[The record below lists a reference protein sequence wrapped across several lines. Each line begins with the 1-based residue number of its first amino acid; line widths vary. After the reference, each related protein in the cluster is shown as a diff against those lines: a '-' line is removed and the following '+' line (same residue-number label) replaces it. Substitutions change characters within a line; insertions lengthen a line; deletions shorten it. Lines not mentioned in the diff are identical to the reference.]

1 MTFEIVACM
10 CAQDSLVHHYLMP
23 IALHPEV
30 SRLWIVRPRKSLYG
44 DIPKS
49 EYVLAPARFRIFRFI
64 RMIMICF
71 KLGAR
76 KEVGAFVS
84 FNPFPYGF
92 IAYLAARWHNKPVHF
107 GFIGSDWYRHI
118 KGKFGRFLL
127 PIAKKASFITATGEL
142 MRTEMLELGLD
153 AEKIKVLPH
162 SVDLDRMKR
171 NEPEKAKYDCIYVGQ
186 LIERKRVDLIL
197 QGFAKVSAA
206 HPEARLCIV
215 GDGPLRGS
223 LENMARRL
231 GIADAVDFAGFRID
245 VERYLADS
253 RIILIA
259 SNMEGL
265 PFAMIEGMC
274 SGLAPVC
281 TPVGTIPNLIK
292 DGVNGLLFPCG
303 DANALAD
310 CVNRLIENPL
320 LYETIRKNA
329 IQARKIFSY
338 ESATALWDDW
348 FRSISTRKDLI

>member
-1 MTFEIVACM
+1 MAFEVVACM
-10 CAQDSLVHHYLMP
+10 RAQDSLAHHYLMP

-64 RMIMICF
+64 QMIMICL

-76 KEVGAFVS
+76 KEVRAFVS
-84 FNPFPYGF
+84 FNPFPYGL
-92 IAYLAARWHNKPVHF
+92 IAYVAARWHNKPVHF
-107 GFIGSDWYRHI
+107 GFIGSDWYRHM
-118 KGKFGRFLL
+118 KGKLRRFLQ
-127 PIAKKASFITATGEL
+127 PIVRKASFITATGEL
-142 MRTEMLELGLD
+142 MRNEMLRLGLD
-153 AEKIKVLPH
+153 AEKIRVLPH
-162 SVDLDRMKR
+162 CVDLERIGEND
-171 NEPEKAKYDCIYVGQ
+171 PEKAKYDCIYVGQ
-186 LIERKRVDLIL
+186 LIERKRVDSIL
-197 QGFAKVSAA
+197 RGFAKVSAA

-215 GDGPLRGS
+215 GDGPSRGN
-223 LENMARRL
+223 LENMAQRL
-231 GIADAVDFAGFRID
+231 GLTNAVEFVGYKTDI
-245 VERYLADS
+245 ERYLADS

-265 PFAMIEGMC
+265 PFALIEGMC

-281 TPVGTIPNLIK
+281 TPVGTIPNLVK
-292 DGVNGLLFPCG
+292 DGENGLLFPCG
-303 DANALAD
+303 DSNALAD
-310 CVNRLIENPL
+310 CVNRLIENPQ

-348 FRSISTRKDLI
+348 FRNIST